1 MAGLI
6 QQNMMPPGASDE
18 DEANEMEPVQG
29 PGPDGSPGH
38 EEVEGE
44 APEPQEE
51 GGNSGA
57 EKDENYI
64 AALKLAMQALYK
76 NGAAEHVAKVL
87 STAKDKVE
95 AMANTAYEMTAVVD
109 ERTEGKV
116 PDGLFAL
123 LAMRILNE
131 VSSIAIA
138 AHIDIEPS
146 DIATAL
152 KTMILRYLGEQG
164 HDVSQLQQAMDQVD
178 PNEFNK
184 MAQQDM
190 MPQEQGVPA

>member
-6 QQNMMPPGASDE
+6 QQNMTPPGASEE
-18 DEANEMEPVQG
+18 DEANEMEPVEG
-29 PGPDGSPGH
+29 PGPDGAPGH
-38 EEVEGE
+38 EAAEGE
-44 APEPQEE
+44 APEPAEAA
-51 GGNSGA
+51 GGSG
-57 EKDENYI
+57 EQDKNYT
-64 AALKLAMQALYK
+64 AALKLALQALYK
-76 NGAAEHVAKVL
+76 DGAAEHVAAVL
-87 STAKDKVE
+87 SKAKDKVE
-95 AMANTAYEMTAVVD
+95 AMANTAYEMTSIVD

-116 PDGLFAL
+116 PDSLFAL

-146 DIATAL
+146 EIATAL

-164 HDVSQLQQAMDQVD
+164 HDVAQLQQAMDQVD

-190 MPQEQGVPA
+190 MPKAQGVPA